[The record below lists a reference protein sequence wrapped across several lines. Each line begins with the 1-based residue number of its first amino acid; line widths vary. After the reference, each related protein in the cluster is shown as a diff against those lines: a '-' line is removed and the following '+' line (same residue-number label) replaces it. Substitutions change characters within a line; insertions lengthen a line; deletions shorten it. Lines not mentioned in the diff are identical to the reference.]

1 MVDILGGRWDLNAH
15 LVHSGAI
22 LTSEAIPVT
31 VKAIKAIK
39 AT

>member
-22 LTSEAIPVT
+22 LTIPVT